1 MKAFSF
7 RLEKVL
13 RWREAQLDI
22 EKSRAAAAL
31 ARISEIQAAIEQRR
45 SEAAEA
51 AQYIAREPDSS
62 ALAAYGG
69 FLERDRA
76 RSVELNDQMGVAK
89 KALAAELKQVIE
101 ANRKL
106 HLLEKLKSAER
117 AGWRREFDQELGQF
131 ADEAFLARLQSRRQ
145 RRPYEF

>member
-1 MKAFSF
+1 MKAFTF

-31 ARISEIQAAIEQRR
+31 AHISQIQAAIEHQR
-45 SEAAEA
+45 SETAEA
-51 AQYIAREPDSS
+51 AQYIAREPGGN
-62 ALAAYGG
+62 AIGAYGR
-69 FLERDRA
+69 FLERNRA
-76 RSVELNDQMGVAK
+76 RSREFNEQMGAAR
-89 KALAAELKQVIE
+89 KALAAELKRVVE

-117 AGWRREFDQELGQF
+117 TRWRSEFDHELGQF
-131 ADEAFLARLQSRRQ
+131 ADEAFLGRLQSNRRS
-145 RRPYEF
+145 RLL